1 MAWIR
6 VMRGECYLAGVQKIK
21 HSLEAAV
28 GQPGIKIDK

>member
-6 VMRGECYLAGVQKIK
+6 VMRGECYLASVQKIE

-28 GQPGIKIDK
+28 GQPGMKIDK